1 MALATTATVRQSSPR
16 ALGAWSGITARRR
29 TAIWI
34 VLGTLATVLSVA
46 AAAAIQLRKD
56 HAIALEQVE
65 RESRSFVAVSGA
77 LVGGALDR
85 TQVMLARSSRTIS
98 PGIAVATD
106 PALINVVATDALGNI
121 SWDKNGTPI
130 EPRRLSDMTL
140 LRKLA
145 ETPESVRYVAG
156 SISDNEFGKTPFAI
170 AMRSDS
176 IAGQFVFALVDPKYL
191 TSLLEGIQGSRGVGV
206 ILADAQTRRIASTT
220 IDETL
225 YARAASAIPANVST
239 TPSLRYI
246 TDGGSN
252 YLTTTRLIPGYDLRL
267 VTVTR
272 AADALSGWYESLP
285 LYSIMIFGP
294 SALGAALAW
303 ALLMQMERANR
314 VDNVLRRTEE
324 RFELAVSGAKCGI
337 WDWDI
342 SNKRLFW
349 SGAMNSLLGR
359 GKQPRI
365 LSFEEA
371 EEILHPEDRYVLS
384 AIESSVRSGADSY
397 DRSFRAKH
405 ADGHWVWVRA
415 KGQHYRT
422 LRAEGG
428 RLSGIVID
436 ITDQKR
442 ADARVDAAER
452 VLEAAFENA
461 AEAFVLWDRDDQLI
475 VCNKRFEEF
484 YGIEKPRAGESR
496 EAIFKRAATPG
507 ESADT
512 STQPLEMF
520 DTSGNTGTIE
530 LQKAGLRWL
539 LVSERRAL
547 DGGKIAVA
555 TDITALKAH
564 EDELE
569 ASRSLLETQTRELS
583 ELAKRLESEKDRAE
597 EGSREKSEFLAN
609 VSHELR
615 TPLNAIIGF
624 SDVMRNEMLGPLPP
638 RYAEYAS
645 DINRSGQH
653 LLDLIND
660 VLSMAR
666 IETGK
671 IELEFVAADPS
682 QLVNDAIKTIKPK
695 ADEAGL
701 QIRVNTPDLPAVRA
715 DKRAVK
721 QVLLNLLS
729 NAIKFNNSDG
739 YITVETRRDDN
750 GVAIWIHDTG
760 IGIDDN
766 DIPRVM
772 KPFEKAET
780 AGHQNNGGMG
790 LGLPVSSALIE
801 LHGGKLMMES
811 EVSIG
816 TSVYFVLPLAAEAEF
831 THTSHAR
838 AAE

>member
-1 MALATTATVRQSSPR
+1 M
-16 ALGAWSGITARRR
+16 
-29 TAIWI
+29 
-34 VLGTLATVLSVA
+34 
-46 AAAAIQLRKD
+46 RKD

-65 RESRSFVAVSGA
+65 RESRSFVAVTGA
-77 LVGGALDR
+77 LVTGTLDR
-85 TQVMLARSSRTIS
+85 TQVMLARAARVS
-98 PGIAVATD
+98 PGAAVATD
-106 PALINVVATDALGNI
+106 PALINVVATDALGNVA
-121 SWDKNGTPI
+121 WDRNGAPI

-145 ETPESVRYVAG
+145 STPDSVRYVSGAFA
-156 SISDNEFGKTPFAI
+156 DTDFGQSPFAV

-176 IAGQFVFALVDPKYL
+176 IAGQYVFALIDPKYL
-191 TSLLEGIQGSRGVGV
+191 TTLLESVQGSRSVGV
-206 ILADAQTRRIASTT
+206 ILADAQTRRVASTAV
-220 IDETL
+220 DETL
-225 YARAASAIPANVST
+225 YARVASVIPATAST

-246 TDGGSN
+246 TDSGSN
-252 YLTTTRLIPGYDLRL
+252 YLTTTRLLPGYDLRL
-267 VTVTR
+267 VTVVR
-272 AADALSGWYESLP
+272 AADALSQWYQSLP

-294 SALGAALAW
+294 SLLGAALAW
-303 ALLMQMERANR
+303 ALLTQIERTSRA
-314 VDNVLRRTEE
+314 DTVLRRTEE

-342 SNKRLFW
+342 ANRRLYW
-349 SGAMNSLLGR
+349 SGAMNALLGR

-365 LSFEEA
+365 MSLDEA
-371 EEILHPEDRYVLS
+371 EQLIHPDDRFVLGQ
-384 AIESSVRSGADSY
+384 IESSVRSGADGY

-405 ADGHWVWVRA
+405 SDGHWVWMRA
-415 KGQHYRT
+415 KGQHYQT
-422 LRAEGG
+422 LRSEDG

-436 ITDQKR
+436 ISDQKR
-442 ADARVDAAER
+442 ADARGEAAER

-461 AEAFVLWDRDDQLI
+461 AEAFVLYDRDDHLI
-475 VCNKRFEEF
+475 VCNKRFQEF
-484 YGIEKPRAGESR
+484 YGIDGVRTGESR
-496 EAIFKRAATPG
+496 DAIFKRAKTPG
-507 ESADT
+507 EGADT
-512 STQPLEMF
+512 DAPLEMF

-530 LQKAGLRWL
+530 LQKAGNRWL

-569 ASRSLLETQTRELS
+569 SSRNLLQAQTRELS
-583 ELAKRLESEKDRAE
+583 DLAKHLEAEKDRAE
-597 EGSREKSEFLAN
+597 EGSRAKSEFLAN

-660 VLSMAR
+660 ALSMAR
-666 IETGK
+666 IESGK
-671 IELEFVAADPS
+671 IELEFVPTDPS
-682 QLVNDAIKTIKPK
+682 QLVNDAIKNIKPK

-701 QIRVNTPDLPAVRA
+701 QFRVNTPELPPVRA
-715 DKRAVK
+715 DRRAIK

-729 NAIKFNNSDG
+729 NAIKFNSSDG
-739 YITVETRRDDN
+739 FITVETRADGNN

-760 IGIDDN
+760 VGIDET

-780 AGHQNNGGMG
+780 AGHQNDGGMG
-790 LGLPVSSALIE
+790 LGLPVSSALVE
-801 LHGGKLMMES
+801 LHGGKLVIES
-811 EVSIG
+811 EVAIG
-816 TSVYFVLPLAAEAEF
+816 TSVYFTLPFAGDQTTLKGA
-831 THTSHAR
+831 T
-838 AAE
+838 

>member
-1 MALATTATVRQSSPR
+1 M
-16 ALGAWSGITARRR
+16 
-29 TAIWI
+29 
-34 VLGTLATVLSVA
+34 
-46 AAAAIQLRKD
+46 RKD

-65 RESRSFVAVSGA
+65 RESRSFVAVTGT
-77 LVGGALDR
+77 LVTSALDR
-85 TQVMLARSSRTIS
+85 TQTMLARGSRIS
-98 PGIAVATD
+98 PGAAIATD
-106 PALINVVATDALGNI
+106 PALINVVATDALGNVA
-121 SWDKNGTPI
+121 WDKNGTPI
-130 EPRRLSDMTL
+130 APRRLSDMTL
-140 LRKLA
+140 LRKLSA
-145 ETPESVRYVAG
+145 TPDSVRFVAG
-156 SISDNEFGKTPFAI
+156 TFADNEFGKSPFAV

-176 IAGQFVFALVDPKYL
+176 IAGQYMFALVDPRYL
-191 TSLLEGIQGSRGVGV
+191 TNLIESVQGSRSVGV

-220 IDETL
+220 IDDAL
-225 YARAASAIPANVST
+225 YAQVAAVIPATAST

-246 TDGGSN
+246 SESGAN
-252 YLTTTRLIPGYDLRL
+252 YLTTTRAIPGYDLRL
-267 VTVTR
+267 VTVVR
-272 AADALSGWYESLP
+272 AADALSGWYQSLP

-294 SALGAALAW
+294 SLLGAALAW
-303 ALLMQMERANR
+303 ALLNQMERTSR
-314 VDNVLRRTEE
+314 VDGALRRTEE

-342 SNKRLFW
+342 ANKRLYW
-349 SGAMNSLLGR
+349 SGAMNALLGR
-359 GKQPRI
+359 GKQPRV
-365 LSFEEA
+365 LTLDEA
-371 EEILHPEDRYVLS
+371 QELIHPDDRFVLT
-384 AIESSVRSGADSY
+384 AIESSVRSGADGY

-405 ADGHWVWVRA
+405 ADGHWVWMRA

-422 LRAEGG
+422 LRSDDG
-428 RLSGIVID
+428 RLSGIVLD
-436 ITDQKR
+436 ISDQKR
-442 ADARVDAAER
+442 ADARVDAVER

-475 VCNKRFEEF
+475 VCNKRFQDF
-484 YGIEKPRAGESR
+484 YGIEGVRPGESR
-496 EAIFKRAATPG
+496 AAIFKRAKSPG

-512 STQPLEMF
+512 NAPLEMF
-520 DTSGNTGTIE
+520 DSSGNTGTIE
-530 LQKAGLRWL
+530 LQKAGSRWL

-547 DGGKIAVA
+547 EGGKIAVA

-569 ASRSLLETQTRELS
+569 ASRSLLETQTHELS
-583 ELAKRLESEKDRAE
+583 NLAKRLESEKERAE
-597 EGSREKSEFLAN
+597 EGSRAKSEFLAN

-666 IETGK
+666 IESGK

-682 QLVNDAIKTIKPK
+682 QLVNEAIKTIKPK

-701 QIRVNTPDLPAVRA
+701 QFRINTPELPPVRA
-715 DKRAVK
+715 DKRAIK

-729 NAIKFNNSDG
+729 NAIKFNSSDG
-739 YITVETRRDDN
+739 FITVETRLEGN

-760 IGIDDN
+760 VGIEDD

-772 KPFEKAET
+772 KPFEKAGT

-790 LGLPVSSALIE
+790 LGLPVSIALVE
-801 LHGGKLMMES
+801 LHGGKLVIES
-811 EVSIG
+811 EPAIG
-816 TSVYFVLPLAAEAEF
+816 TSVYFTLPYAEEGAA
-831 THTSHAR
+831 
-838 AAE
+838 

>member
-1 MALATTATVRQSSPR
+1 M
-16 ALGAWSGITARRR
+16 
-29 TAIWI
+29 
-34 VLGTLATVLSVA
+34 
-46 AAAAIQLRKD
+46 RKD

-65 RESRSFVAVSGA
+65 RESRSFVAVTGT
-77 LVGGALDR
+77 LVTSALDR
-85 TQVMLARSSRTIS
+85 TQTMLARGARIS
-98 PGIAVATD
+98 PGAAIATD
-106 PALINVVATDALGNI
+106 PALINVVATDALGNVA
-121 SWDKNGTPI
+121 WDKNGTPI
-130 EPRRLSDMTL
+130 APRRLSDMTL
-140 LRKLA
+140 LRKLSA
-145 ETPESVRYVAG
+145 TPDSVRFVAG
-156 SISDNEFGKTPFAI
+156 TFADNEFGKSPFAI

-176 IAGQFVFALVDPKYL
+176 IAGQYMFALVDPRYL
-191 TSLLEGIQGSRGVGV
+191 TNLIESAQGSRSVGV

-220 IDETL
+220 IDDSL
-225 YARAASAIPANVST
+225 YAQVAAVIPATAST

-246 TDGGSN
+246 SESGAN
-252 YLTTTRLIPGYDLRL
+252 YLTSTRAIPGYDLRL
-267 VTVTR
+267 VTVVR
-272 AADALSGWYESLP
+272 AADALSGWYQSLP

-294 SALGAALAW
+294 SLLGAALAW
-303 ALLMQMERANR
+303 ALLNQMERTSR
-314 VDNVLRRTEE
+314 VDGALRRTEE

-342 SNKRLFW
+342 ANQRLYW
-349 SGAMNSLLGR
+349 SGAMNALLGR
-359 GKQPRI
+359 GKQPRV
-365 LSFEEA
+365 LTLDEA
-371 EEILHPEDRYVLS
+371 QALIHPDDQFVLT
-384 AIESSVRSGADSY
+384 AIESSVRAGADAY

-405 ADGHWVWVRA
+405 ADGHWVWMRA

-422 LRAEGG
+422 LRSDDG
-428 RLSGIVID
+428 RLSGIVLD
-436 ITDQKR
+436 ISDQKR
-442 ADARVDAAER
+442 ADARVDAVER

-475 VCNKRFEEF
+475 VCNKRFQDF
-484 YGIEKPRAGESR
+484 YGIDGVRPGESR
-496 EAIFKRAATPG
+496 AAIFKRAKSPG

-512 STQPLEMF
+512 NAPLEMF
-520 DTSGNTGTIE
+520 DSSGNTGTIE
-530 LQKAGLRWL
+530 LQKAGSRWL

-547 DGGKIAVA
+547 EGGKIAVA

-569 ASRSLLETQTRELS
+569 ASRNLLETQTRELS
-583 ELAKRLESEKDRAE
+583 SLAKRLESEKERAE
-597 EGSREKSEFLAN
+597 EGSRAKSEFLAN

-666 IETGK
+666 IESGK

-682 QLVNDAIKTIKPK
+682 QLVNEAIKTIKPK

-701 QIRVNTPDLPAVRA
+701 QFRINTTDLPPVRA
-715 DKRAVK
+715 DKRAIK

-729 NAIKFNNSDG
+729 NAIKFNSSDG
-739 YITVETRRDDN
+739 FITVETRVEGN
-750 GVAIWIHDTG
+750 AVAIWIHDTG
-760 IGIDDN
+760 IGIEDD

-772 KPFEKAET
+772 KPFEKAGT

-790 LGLPVSSALIE
+790 LGLPVSIALVE
-801 LHGGKLMMES
+801 LHGGKLVIES
-811 EVSIG
+811 EPAIG
-816 TSVYFVLPLAAEAEF
+816 TSVYFTLPYAEEGTA
-831 THTSHAR
+831 
-838 AAE
+838 

>member
-1 MALATTATVRQSSPR
+1 M
-16 ALGAWSGITARRR
+16 
-29 TAIWI
+29 
-34 VLGTLATVLSVA
+34 
-46 AAAAIQLRKD
+46 RKD

-65 RESRSFVAVSGA
+65 RESRSFVAVTGA
-77 LVGGALDR
+77 LITNALDR
-85 TQVMLARSSRTIS
+85 TQTMLARGSRIS
-98 PGIAVATD
+98 PGAAIATD

-121 SWDKNGTPI
+121 AWDKNGTPI
-130 EPRRLSDMTL
+130 APRRLSDMSL
-140 LRKLA
+140 LNKLTGTA
-145 ETPESVRYVAG
+145 ESVRFVAG
-156 SISDNEFGKTPFAI
+156 TFADNEFGKSPFAV

-176 IAGQFVFALVDPKYL
+176 IAGQYMFALIDPRYL
-191 TSLLEGIQGSRGVGV
+191 TSLIESVQGSRSVGV
-206 ILADAQTRRIASTT
+206 VLADAQTRRIASTT
-220 IDETL
+220 IDDAL
-225 YARAASAIPANVST
+225 YAQVAAVIPATAST

-246 TDGGSN
+246 SEGGAN
-252 YLTTTRLIPGYDLRL
+252 YLTTTRAIPGYDLRL
-267 VTVTR
+267 VTIVR
-272 AADALSGWYESLP
+272 AADALSGWYQSLP

-294 SALGAALAW
+294 SLLGAALAW
-303 ALLMQMERANR
+303 ALLNQMERTSR
-314 VDNVLRRTEE
+314 VDGALRRTEE

-342 SNKRLFW
+342 AHKRLYW
-349 SGAMNSLLGR
+349 SGAMNALLGR
-359 GKQPRI
+359 GKQPRV
-365 LSFEEA
+365 LTLDEA
-371 EEILHPEDRYVLS
+371 QELIHPEDRFVLD
-384 AIESSVRSGADSY
+384 AIESSVRSGADAY

-405 ADGHWVWVRA
+405 ADGHWVWMRA

-422 LRAEGG
+422 LRSDDG
-428 RLSGIVID
+428 RLSGIVLD
-436 ITDQKR
+436 ISDQKR
-442 ADARVDAAER
+442 ADARVDAVER

-475 VCNKRFEEF
+475 VCNKRFQEF
-484 YGIEKPRAGESR
+484 YGIDGVRAGESR
-496 EAIFKRAATPG
+496 EAIFKRATAPG
-507 ESADT
+507 ESAD
-512 STQPLEMF
+512 SGAPLEMF

-530 LQKAGLRWL
+530 LQKAGTRWL

-547 DGGKIAVA
+547 EGGKIAVA

-569 ASRSLLETQTRELS
+569 SSRSLLETQTRELS
-583 ELAKRLESEKDRAE
+583 DLAKRLESEKERAE
-597 EGSREKSEFLAN
+597 EGSRAKSEFLAN

-666 IETGK
+666 IESGK
-671 IELEFVAADPS
+671 IELEFVATDPS

-701 QIRVNTPDLPAVRA
+701 QFRVTTPELPPVKADRRA
-715 DKRAVK
+715 IK
-721 QVLLNLLS
+721 QVMLNLLT
-729 NAIKFNNSDG
+729 NAIKFNSSDG
-739 YITVETRRDDN
+739 FITVETRATEN

-760 IGIDDN
+760 IGIEEN

-790 LGLPVSSALIE
+790 LGLPVSIALVE
-801 LHGGKLMMES
+801 LHGGKLVIES
-811 EVSIG
+811 EPTIG
-816 TSVYFVLPLAAEAEF
+816 TSVYFTLPFAEEG
-831 THTSHAR
+831 R
-838 AAE
+838 A

>member
-1 MALATTATVRQSSPR
+1 MTAK
-16 ALGAWSGITARRR
+16 RR
-29 TAIWI
+29 TSLWI
-34 VLGTLATVLSVA
+34 VLGTFATVLSVA
-46 AAAAIQLRKD
+46 AAASIQMRKD

-65 RESRSFVAVSGA
+65 RESRSFVAVTGA
-77 LVGGALDR
+77 LVTGALDR
-85 TQVMLARSSRTIS
+85 TRVMLERSVRIA
-98 PGIAVATD
+98 PGAAVAAD
-106 PALINVVATDALGNI
+106 PALINVVATDALGNVA
-121 SWDKNGTPI
+121 WDKSGIPI
-130 EPRRLSDMTL
+130 EPRRLTDMTL
-140 LRKLA
+140 LRRLSG
-145 ETPESVRYVAG
+145 TPESVRFVSGTLA
-156 SISDNEFGKTPFAI
+156 DDEFGKSPFVV

-176 IAGQFVFALVDPKYL
+176 IAGQFVFALIDPRYL
-191 TSLLEGIQGSRGVGV
+191 TGLLESVQGSRSVGV

-220 IDETL
+220 IDDSL
-225 YARAASAIPANVST
+225 YAQAASVIPANVST

-246 TDGGSN
+246 ADGGAN
-252 YLTTTRLIPGYDLRL
+252 YLTTTRLLPGYDLRL
-267 VTVTR
+267 VTVVR
-272 AADALSGWYESLP
+272 AADALSQWYQSLP

-294 SALGAALAW
+294 SLLGAALAW
-303 ALLMQMERANR
+303 ALLMQIERTSR

-342 SNKRLFW
+342 ANRRLYW

-365 LSFEEA
+365 MSLDEA
-371 EEILHPEDRYVLS
+371 EELIHPDDRFVLS
-384 AIESSVRSGADSY
+384 AIESSVRSGADGY

-405 ADGHWVWVRA
+405 ADGHWVWMRA

-422 LRAEGG
+422 IRSDDG
-428 RLSGIVID
+428 RLSGIVLD
-436 ITDQKR
+436 ISDQKR
-442 ADARVDAAER
+442 ADARVDAVER

-461 AEAFVLWDRDDQLI
+461 AEAFVLWDKDDQLI
-475 VCNKRFEEF
+475 VCNKRFQDF
-484 YGIEKPRAGESR
+484 YGIEGVRAGESR
-496 EAIFKRAATPG
+496 EAIFKRAKSPG
-507 ESADT
+507 EDADSAV
-512 STQPLEMF
+512 PLEMF
-520 DTSGNTGTIE
+520 DSSGNTGTIE
-530 LQKAGLRWL
+530 LQKAGSRWL

-547 DGGKIAVA
+547 EGGKIAVA

-569 ASRSLLETQTRELS
+569 TSRNLLEAQTRELS
-583 ELAKRLESEKDRAE
+583 ELAKRLESEKERAE
-597 EGSREKSEFLAN
+597 EGSRAKSEFLAN

-624 SDVMRNEMLGPLPP
+624 SDVMRNEMLGALPP

-660 VLSMAR
+660 ALSMAR
-666 IETGK
+666 IESGK
-671 IELEFVAADPS
+671 IELEFVPVDPS

-701 QIRVNTPDLPAVRA
+701 QFRINTPDLPPVKADRRA
-715 DKRAVK
+715 IK

-729 NAIKFNNSDG
+729 NAIKFNSSDG
-739 YITVETRRDDN
+739 FITVETRADAN

-760 IGIDDN
+760 IGIEEN

-790 LGLPVSSALIE
+790 LGLPVSSALVE
-801 LHGGKLMMES
+801 LHGGTLVLES
-811 EVSIG
+811 ELAIG
-816 TSVYFVLPLAAEAEF
+816 TSATFTLPFAEENA
-831 THTSHAR
+831 AR
-838 AAE
+838 AA

>member
-1 MALATTATVRQSSPR
+1 M
-16 ALGAWSGITARRR
+16 
-29 TAIWI
+29 
-34 VLGTLATVLSVA
+34 
-46 AAAAIQLRKD
+46 RKD

-65 RESRSFVAVSGA
+65 RESRSFVAITGA
-77 LVGGALDR
+77 LITSALDR
-85 TQVMLARSSRTIS
+85 TQTMLARGSRVS
-98 PGIAVATD
+98 PGAAVATD

-121 SWDKNGTPI
+121 AWDKNGTPI
-130 EPRRLSDMTL
+130 APRRLSDMTL
-140 LRKLA
+140 LRKLTN
-145 ETPESVRYVAG
+145 TPDSVRYVAG
-156 SISDNEFGKTPFAI
+156 TFADNEFGKSPFAV

-176 IAGQFVFALVDPKYL
+176 IAGQYMFALIDPLYL
-191 TSLLEGIQGSRGVGV
+191 TSLIGSVQGSRSVDV
-206 ILADAQTRRIASTT
+206 ILADAQTRRIASTA
-220 IDETL
+220 IDDAL
-225 YARAASAIPANVST
+225 YAQVAAVIPATAST

-246 TDGGSN
+246 SESGTN
-252 YLTTTRLIPGYDLRL
+252 YLTTTRAIPGYDLRL
-267 VTVTR
+267 VTVVR
-272 AADALSGWYESLP
+272 AADALSGWYQSLP

-294 SALGAALAW
+294 SLLGAALAW
-303 ALLMQMERANR
+303 ALLTQMERTSR
-314 VDNVLRRTEE
+314 VDGALRRTEE

-342 SNKRLFW
+342 ANKRLYW
-349 SGAMNSLLGR
+349 SGAMNGLLGR
-359 GKQPRI
+359 GKQPRV
-365 LSFEEA
+365 LSLDEA
-371 EEILHPEDRYVLS
+371 EELIHPDDRFVLS
-384 AIESSVRSGADSY
+384 AIESAVRSGADAY

-405 ADGHWVWVRA
+405 ADGHWVWMRA

-422 LRAEGG
+422 LRSDDG
-428 RLSGIVID
+428 RLSGIVLD
-436 ITDQKR
+436 ISDQKR
-442 ADARVDAAER
+442 ADARVDAVER

-475 VCNKRFEEF
+475 VCNKRFQDF
-484 YGIEKPRAGESR
+484 YGIDGVRPGESR
-496 EAIFKRAATPG
+496 AAIFKRAKHPG

-512 STQPLEMF
+512 NAPLEMF
-520 DTSGNTGTIE
+520 DSSGNTGTIE
-530 LQKAGLRWL
+530 LQKAGNRWL

-547 DGGKIAVA
+547 EGGKIAVA

-569 ASRSLLETQTRELS
+569 SSRSLLQTQTRELS
-583 ELAKRLESEKDRAE
+583 DLANRLESEKDRAE
-597 EGSREKSEFLAN
+597 EGSRAKSEFLAN

-660 VLSMAR
+660 ALSMAR
-666 IETGK
+666 IESGK
-671 IELEFVAADPS
+671 IDLAFVATDPS
-682 QLVNDAIKTIKPK
+682 QLVNDAIKTVKPK

-701 QIRVNTPDLPAVRA
+701 QFRVNTPDLPPVKA
-715 DKRAVK
+715 DKRAIK

-729 NAIKFNNSDG
+729 NAIKFNSSDG
-739 YITVETRRDDN
+739 YITVETRAADN

-760 IGIDDN
+760 IGIQEN

-790 LGLPVSSALIE
+790 LGLPVSIALVE
-801 LHGGKLMMES
+801 LHGGKLVIES
-811 EVSIG
+811 EPAIG
-816 TSVYFVLPLAAEAEF
+816 TSVYFTLPYAEDGTA
-831 THTSHAR
+831 
-838 AAE
+838 

>member
-1 MALATTATVRQSSPR
+1 M
-16 ALGAWSGITARRR
+16 
-29 TAIWI
+29 
-34 VLGTLATVLSVA
+34 
-46 AAAAIQLRKD
+46 RKD

-65 RESRSFVAVSGA
+65 RESRSFVAVTGT
-77 LVGGALDR
+77 LVTSVLDR
-85 TQVMLARSSRTIS
+85 TQTMLTRGSRIS
-98 PGIAVATD
+98 PGAAIATD
-106 PALINVVATDALGNI
+106 PALINVVATDALGNVA
-121 SWDKNGTPI
+121 WDKNGTPI
-130 EPRRLSDMTL
+130 APRRLSDMAL
-140 LRKLA
+140 LRKLSA
-145 ETPESVRYVAG
+145 TPDSVRFVAG
-156 SISDNEFGKTPFAI
+156 TFADNEFGKSPFAI

-176 IAGQFVFALVDPKYL
+176 IAGQYMFALVDPRYL
-191 TSLLEGIQGSRGVGV
+191 TNLIESAQGSRSVGV

-220 IDETL
+220 IDDSL
-225 YARAASAIPANVST
+225 YAQVAAVIPATAST

-246 TDGGSN
+246 SESGAN
-252 YLTTTRLIPGYDLRL
+252 YLTSTRAIPGYDLRL
-267 VTVTR
+267 VTVVR
-272 AADALSGWYESLP
+272 AADALSGWYRSLP

-294 SALGAALAW
+294 SLLGAALAW
-303 ALLMQMERANR
+303 ALLNQMERTSRA
-314 VDNVLRRTEE
+314 DGALRRTEE

-342 SNKRLFW
+342 ANQRLYW
-349 SGAMNSLLGR
+349 SGAMNALLGR
-359 GKQPRI
+359 GKQPRV
-365 LSFEEA
+365 LTLDEA
-371 EEILHPEDRYVLS
+371 QELIHPDDRFVLT
-384 AIESSVRSGADSY
+384 AIESSVRSGADAY

-405 ADGHWVWVRA
+405 ADGHWVWMRA

-422 LRAEGG
+422 LRSDDG
-428 RLSGIVID
+428 RLSGIVLD
-436 ITDQKR
+436 ISDQKR
-442 ADARVDAAER
+442 ADARVDAVER

-475 VCNKRFEEF
+475 VCNKRFQDF
-484 YGIEKPRAGESR
+484 YGIDGVRPGEARA
-496 EAIFKRAATPG
+496 AIFKRAKSPG

-512 STQPLEMF
+512 NAALEMF
-520 DTSGNTGTIE
+520 DSSGNTGTIE
-530 LQKAGLRWL
+530 LQKAGSRWL

-547 DGGKIAVA
+547 EGGKIAVA

-569 ASRSLLETQTRELS
+569 ASRNLLETQTHELS
-583 ELAKRLESEKDRAE
+583 NLAKRLESEKERAE
-597 EGSREKSEFLAN
+597 EGSRAKSEFLAN

-666 IETGK
+666 IESGK

-682 QLVNDAIKTIKPK
+682 QLVNEAIKTIKPK

-701 QIRVNTPDLPAVRA
+701 QFRINTPDLPPVRA
-715 DKRAVK
+715 DKRAIK

-729 NAIKFNNSDG
+729 NAIKFNSSDG
-739 YITVETRRDDN
+739 FITVETRVEGN

-760 IGIDDN
+760 IGIEDD

-772 KPFEKAET
+772 KPFEKAGT

-790 LGLPVSSALIE
+790 LGLPVSIALVE
-801 LHGGKLMMES
+801 LHGGKLVIES
-811 EVSIG
+811 EPAVG
-816 TSVYFVLPLAAEAEF
+816 TSVHFTLPYAEEGTA
-831 THTSHAR
+831 
-838 AAE
+838 

>member
-1 MALATTATVRQSSPR
+1 M
-16 ALGAWSGITARRR
+16 
-29 TAIWI
+29 
-34 VLGTLATVLSVA
+34 
-46 AAAAIQLRKD
+46 RKD

-65 RESRSFVAVSGA
+65 RESRSFIAVSGA
-77 LVGGALDR
+77 FIGGTLDR
-85 TQVMLARSSRTIS
+85 TQSMIARSKVA

-106 PALINVVATDALGNI
+106 PALINVVATDALGNV

-140 LRKLA
+140 LTKLTA
-145 ETPESVRYVAG
+145 TPQSVRFVAG
-156 SISDNEFGKTPFAI
+156 TFADNEFGKSPFAV
-170 AMRSDS
+170 AMRSNS
-176 IAGQFVFALVDPKYL
+176 IAGQYVFALIDPNYL
-191 TSLLEGIQGSRGVGV
+191 TSLLESIQGSRGVGV
-206 ILADAQTRRIASTT
+206 VLADAQTRRIASTT

-225 YARAASAIPANVST
+225 YARVASAIPATAST

-246 TDGGSN
+246 SDSGAN

-294 SALGAALAW
+294 SLLGAALAW
-303 ALLMQMERANR
+303 ALLMQLERNSR
-314 VDNVLRRTEE
+314 VDHVLRRTEE

-342 SNKRLFW
+342 TNKRLFW
-349 SGAMNSLLGR
+349 SGAMNALLGR
-359 GKQPRI
+359 GKQPRL
-365 LSFEEA
+365 LSLEEA
-371 EEILHPEDRYVLS
+371 EELLHPEDRYVLS
-384 AIESSVRSGADSY
+384 AIEASVRSGAESY
-397 DRSFRAKH
+397 DRAFRAKH
-405 ADGHWVWVRA
+405 ADGHWIWMRA

-422 LRAEGG
+422 LRSEGG
-428 RLSGIVID
+428 RLSGIVLD

-475 VCNKRFEEF
+475 VCNKRFQEF
-484 YGIEKPRAGESR
+484 YGVEAVRAGESR
-496 EAIFKRAATPG
+496 VAIFKRATTPG
-507 ESADT
+507 ESADN

-530 LQKAGLRWL
+530 LQKAGSRWL
-539 LVSERRAL
+539 LVSERRAI

-569 ASRSLLETQTRELS
+569 TSRNLLEAQTRELS
-583 ELAKRLESEKDRAE
+583 ELAKRLESEKERAE

-624 SDVMRNEMLGPLPP
+624 SDVMRNEMLGPLSP

-660 VLSMAR
+660 ALSMAR
-666 IETGK
+666 IESGK

-682 QLVNDAIKTIKPK
+682 QLVNDAIKSIKPK

-701 QIRVNTPDLPAVRA
+701 QIRVNTPELPPVKA
-715 DKRAVK
+715 DKRAIK

-739 YITVETRRDDN
+739 YITVETRRAED
-750 GVAIWIHDTG
+750 GVSIWIHDTG

-772 KPFEKAET
+772 KPFEKAGP

-801 LHGGKLMMES
+801 LHGGKLMIES

-816 TSVYFVLPLAAEAEF
+816 TSVYFTLPLAQAEI